1 MSPGLAKDLTEE
13 REGGMTRTMRG
24 WSREFVALC
33 VAVLGLCG
41 LGPGE
46 AMGAILTHRFDFNGT
61 TVVDSVGTATGVLQ
75 GGASLAG
82 GSLVLDGI
90 DDAVLLDQKIV
101 PAGLSAFSVTL
112 RARQDSVQSGGF
124 VEMISQGF
132 SGGPGFYIG
141 HHPSR
146 IFRFGDQFG
155 ESVTGVAFPA
165 DGAFHFYAL
174 TSDGTGTRFYIDSAL
189 VFSSPIQENIT
200 AGGDNTRFGRQF
212 SPFAEFFHGRLDDAR
227 VYAGALTAD
236 EVAAIQAELTGLP
249 LPASLLLLVTGL
261 AGIVLTRSS
270 AATRRR

>member
-24 WSREFVALC
+24 WSGEFVALC

-141 HHPSR
+141 HDPAR
-146 IFRFGDQFG
+146 NFRFGDQF
-155 ESVTGVAFPA
+155 TGTPVAFPA

-174 TSDGTGTRFYIDSAL
+174 TSDGTGTRFYIDSVL

-200 AGGDNTRFGRQF
+200 AGGNNTRFGRQF
-212 SPFAEFFHGRLDDAR
+212 DCCTEFFHGRLDDAR
-227 VYAGALTAD
+227 VYAGALTAG

-249 LPASLLLLVTGL
+249 LPASLLILLTGL
-261 AGIVLTRSS
+261 SGILLTRRS
-270 AATRRR
+270 ATTRGR